1 MSRIRI
7 REFGPIKSGFQ
18 GNDGWMNINKV
29 TVFIG
34 NQGSGKSTAAKV
46 ISSFL
51 WMEKVLVRGDY
62 NQKWFERKN
71 RLKNQLLTYHRLENY
86 INGKTN
92 TIIEYEGDAFN
103 ITYQEG
109 YLRFKKND
117 SSNYSL
123 PQIVY
128 IPSERNFIS
137 YVKTPMELRL
147 SSQALSEFLTE
158 FNKARESLKTA
169 LHLPF
174 NIDLEYDRLND
185 ILNLK
190 GKDYRIKLTEASS
203 GFQSVVPLYLVC
215 DHLSASV
222 KSQEEKAHTM
232 SAAEMERFKKG
243 IAEIWSNNSLTEEQR
258 KAALSILTARFSK
271 TAFISIIE
279 EPEQN
284 LYPTSQQS
292 LIYSLLEFT
301 NRSQANKMIITTHSP
316 YIIDFLTLAIKGAQI
331 LQVNDNQKIREQI
344 NRLVP
349 LNSLIHSKDVS
360 IYEFDETKGNIRA
373 LETFNGIPSDDNTLN
388 LQLDSSNRI
397 FSELLEIES
406 TL

>member
-18 GNDGWMNINKV
+18 GNDGWMNINKI

-34 NQGSGKSTAAKV
+34 NQGSGKSTTAKI
-46 ISSFL
+46 ISTFL

-86 INGKTN
+86 INGKIN
-92 TIIEYEGDAFN
+92 TAIEYEGNAYN
-103 ITYQEG
+103 ISYQGG
-109 YLRFKKND
+109 YLRFEEND
-117 SSNYSL
+117 RRNYSL
-123 PQIVY
+123 PQLVY
-128 IPSERNFIS
+128 VPSERNFIS
-137 YVKTPMELRL
+137 YVKSPMELRL
-147 SSQALSEFLTE
+147 SSPALSEFLTE
-158 FNKARESLKTA
+158 FNKARESIKTP
-169 LHLPF
+169 LLLPF

-190 GKDYRIKLTEASS
+190 GKDYKIKLTDASS

-215 DHLSASV
+215 DYLSASV
-222 KSQEEKAHTM
+222 KSQEEKAHIM

-258 KAALSILTARFSK
+258 KAALTVLTAKFSK

-301 NRSQANKMIITTHSP
+301 NRSKANKMIITTHSP

-331 LQVNDNQKIREQI
+331 LAKNDNQKIREKI
-344 NRLVP
+344 NRFVP
-349 LNSLIHSKDVS
+349 VQSLIHSKDVS

-373 LETFNGIPSDDNTLN
+373 LEAYNGIPSDDNTLN
-388 LQLDSSNRI
+388 LHLESSNRI
-397 FSELLEIES
+397 FSEMLEIES